1 MYLCDKHKKYD
12 WYPTDLKERARVHE
26 YANWQHYNLRLT
38 GSMLFRA
45 KVKFKFSF
53 LLNKSSFRSLHHV

>member
-45 KVKFKFSF
+45 KVK
-53 LLNKSSFRSLHHV
+53 